1 MRSMKRM
8 SLTFRLTMLFA
19 GASATVLLASGF
31 LISTFVERHFEELD
45 LEQLTG
51 KMELVQ
57 HALKNVQS
65 PNDLE
70 TLSAQ
75 LGASLVGH
83 PDVAI
88 AIRSS
93 DDKTLVTQGAVNFPQ
108 SLFARPIVEAGS
120 MRTTLWIDREGNTF
134 RGISALAP
142 TGIKDFPSPVAAVAI
157 NLSAHSHF
165 MASFQKA
172 LWLVVVLAAIANGF
186 LGWIA
191 VRRELAPVR
200 AIKQRASEITAS
212 RLDQRLSADAVPAEL
227 VELVHA
233 LNAMLSRLEESF
245 QRLSDFSA
253 DLAHEL
259 RTPVTNMLMQTQVI
273 LSKTRSAD
281 EYKETLY
288 SNAEEFERLSRMV
301 SDMLFLAK
309 ADHGL
314 VSPFKNEI
322 DVDEEVRD
330 LFSFF
335 DLMAD
340 GKKIEL
346 SLSGQGHIVGDRT
359 LMRRAIS
366 NILSNAIRHTPESGK
381 VSVAIRSFPEAGEL
395 VLDIENTG
403 EPIPAEHIPR
413 LFDRFYRADASR
425 HGSSEGAGLGLA
437 ITKSIIGLHSGTIEV
452 RSGKNSTCFEI
463 RLPSTGLQRSM
474 PAVVQ

>member
-1 MRSMKRM
+1 MKSRKRM
-8 SLTFRLTMLFA
+8 SLTFRLTMLFI
-19 GASATVLLASGF
+19 GASSAVLLAAGF
-31 LISTFVERHFEELD
+31 LISTLVEQHFEELD
-45 LEQLTG
+45 LELLTG
-51 KMELVQ
+51 KMELLQ
-57 HALKNVQS
+57 HTLKNVQS
-65 PNDLE
+65 PGEFE
-70 TLSAQ
+70 TLAQ
-75 LGASLVGH
+75 HLKGSLVGH
-83 PDVAI
+83 SDVAV
-88 AIRSS
+88 AIRGS
-93 DDKTLVTQGAVNFPQ
+93 DDKTLVTMGAADFPQ
-108 SLFARPIVEAGS
+108 SLLERATVEDDI
-120 MRTTLWIDREGNTF
+120 MRTTLWTDLDGRTF
-134 RGISALAP
+134 RGISVLAP
-142 TGIKDFPSPVAAVAI
+142 TGIKDWPAPIVAVGI
-157 NLSAHSHF
+157 NLSSHNHF

-212 RLDQRLSADAVPAEL
+212 RLDQRLSVEAVPAEL
-227 VELVHA
+227 VELVQA

-245 QRLSDFSA
+245 KRLSDFSA

-273 LSKTRSAD
+273 LSKARSAD
-281 EYKETLY
+281 EYRETLY
-288 SNAEEFERLSRMV
+288 SNAEEFERLSRMM

-322 DVDEEVRD
+322 DVAEEVRD

-335 DLMAD
+335 DLLAD

-346 SLSGQGHIVGDRT
+346 SLSGNGHIVGDRM

-381 VSVAIRSFPEAGEL
+381 VSVAIRSAPEAGEL

-403 EPIPAEHIPR
+403 DPIPAEHIAR

-437 ITKSIIGLHSGTIEV
+437 ITKSIIGLHGGTIEV
-452 RSGKNSTCFEI
+452 QCGKGMTRFEI
-463 RLPSTGLQRSM
+463 RLLRTGV
-474 PAVVQ
+474 PGTG